1 MSSDNKTKDEIL
13 LSLLEFLD
21 RNGYKESFDIL
32 QQNTGIRY
40 LENDKNTIKNL
51 LKNHKLDEFISFI
64 NSNTK
69 INSKEKNVLV
79 KLLKIRKYIELVYNN
94 CSDRIDQKDSL
105 NYLRKEIT
113 PIIKDNSELLNSLT
127 KILFFKDMT
136 QLKNFM
142 QKNLSIYE
150 DDNYI
155 VNQLCKIKITP
166 LEQLYNIYNKTLVKK
181 YGIYFDKY
189 KILTID
195 KNEKTEFQNSEISNY
210 KISPSK
216 KLFVVGFKN
225 LKISIFSLNF
235 ENENNLEINLNSTF
249 SVEENNNSDEIS
261 NISIN
266 STCFSYDE
274 KKLLVSLS
282 NSKIKIFDIEN
293 LENSKL
299 LKEFN
304 IKSEFS
310 TPVIYISEK
319 DKYIFGTKD
328 KNILI
333 SNDDNENTY
342 NEIKTENEIKQ
353 LLYSEFNNNIFA
365 IFYNMKK
372 ISCLNLNDKND
383 NNNNELTTLLE
394 FMEDIICADLSKNDK
409 GKYLLINISKI
420 YPKILLYNLSE
431 KKIDKKYYGHLQKTK
446 NVVCNF
452 GGSKDQFI
460 LSTSE
465 DYIIYLWDRQIGGL
479 PKYQFRGHFGFPIG
493 VGMINSSIILS
504 VSEDQTIKFW
514 TSYDIENI
522 KFNNKEEEKKE
533 EKKVEDKD
541 DKMDITS

>member
-1 MSSDNKTKDEIL
+1 MSAENKTKEEIL

-21 RNGYKESFDIL
+21 RNGYKESFEIL

-69 INSKEKNVLV
+69 INSKEKSALV
-79 KLLKIRKYIELVYNN
+79 KSLKIRKYIELVYNN

-113 PIIKDNSELLNSLT
+113 PIIKDNTELLNSLT

-136 QLKNFM
+136 QLKTFM

-166 LEQLYNIYNKTLVKK
+166 LEQLYNVYNKTLVKK

-189 KILTID
+189 KVLTID
-195 KNEKTEFQNSEISNY
+195 KNTKTEFQNSEISTY
-210 KISPSK
+210 KISPSNK
-216 KLFVVGFKN
+216 FFVVGFKN
-225 LKISIFSLNF
+225 LKISIFSLNL
-235 ENENNLEINLNSTF
+235 ENENILEINLNSTF
-249 SVEENNNSDEIS
+249 CIEDNNTNGTS

-266 STCFSYDE
+266 SACFSYDE

-282 NSKIKIFDIEN
+282 NSKIKIYDIEN
-293 LENSKL
+293 LENCKL
-299 LKEFN
+299 FKEFN
-304 IKSEFS
+304 IQSEFS
-310 TPVIYISEK
+310 TPVIYITEK
-319 DKYIFGTKD
+319 DKFIFGTKD

-333 SNDDNENTY
+333 SNESNENTFT
-342 NEIKTENEIKQ
+342 EVKTENEIKQ
-353 LLYSEFNNNIFA
+353 LLYSEFNNTILA

-372 ISCLNLNDKND
+372 ISCLPFNDKTD
-383 NNNNELTTLLE
+383 NNNNQELKTLVE
-394 FMEDIICADLSKNDK
+394 FMEDIIYADLSKTDK
-409 GKYLLINISKI
+409 GKYLLINVSKI
-420 YPKILLYNLSE
+420 YPKIILYNLAE
-431 KKIDKKYYGHLQKTK
+431 KKIDKRYYGHLQKTK
-446 NVVCNF
+446 NVICNF

-493 VGMINSSIILS
+493 AGMINSSIIIS
-504 VSEDQTIKFW
+504 FGEDQTIKFW

-522 KFNNKEEEKKE
+522 KFNNKEEIKE
-533 EKKVEDKD
+533 ETKD
-541 DKMDITS
+541 ENKEDKMDIAN